1 MSSAL
6 DKSFKIVV
14 SEMMAGGR
22 LAPHEA
28 EWFYLSSALPSVFL
42 PAGLFSRGP

>member
-1 MSSAL
+1 MTTAL

-22 LAPHEA
+22 VASDEA
-28 EWFYLSSALPSVFL
+28 EWFYLSCALPSVFL